1 MGDYGHDLEFG
12 VFVEPAAHSA
22 DQVVA
27 LSVRAEEAGYD
38 LVTFTDHPYSPR
50 NLDALTLM
58 AFVAARTSRVRLAAN
73 VLNLPLRPPAVLA
86 RAVREPGH
94 SEPRTRRARHRR
106 GHRLGR
112 DRGDGRSAP
121 RTGRQCGGPRGRH
134 PRDPRAVERRRA
146 GR

>member
-27 LSVRAEEAGYD
+27 LSVLAEEAGYD

-73 VLNLPLRPPAVLA
+73 VLNFAAPATGRVGA
-86 RAVREPGH
+86 RGREPGYF
-94 SEPRTRRARHRR
+94 EPRTRRARHRR

-112 DRGDGRSAP
+112 DRGDGRPAP
-121 RTGRQCGGPRGRH
+121 RSGRQCGGPRGRH
-134 PRDPRAVERRRA
+134 PRDPGAVERRRA